1 MAITV
6 NIKAKEQAIQNAI
19 SIAIRQATEAA
30 NAGQER
36 VTLYF
41 DLPNYGD
48 STPVMDKL
56 NSEGVYCVERGLG
69 SDRNIDGSYSFRISC
84 TIGFR
89 SRI

>member
-6 NIKAKEQAIQNAI
+6 NTKAREQAIQIAI
-19 SIAIRQATEAA
+19 SRAIRQATEAA

-36 VTLYF
+36 VTVDF

-48 STPVMDKL
+48 SIPVMDKL

-69 SDRNIDGSYSFRISC
+69 SDINIDGSYSFRISC
-84 TIGFR
+84 TIGYDTLD
-89 SRI
+89 